1 MADLLLVIV
10 AAGLPAGLVIL
21 LVRASWI
28 AARLGLSPVAPA

>member
-1 MADLLLVIV
+1 MADVMLLIAV
-10 AAGLPAGLVIL
+10 AGVPAGLFTL